1 MRRMLVLVALFVL
14 AAYPAMAAAPD
25 DKGAKELATGQKQSQ
40 EKPTL
45 HRTADGIDGVDT
57 GGRIYD
63 GESGW

>member
-14 AAYPAMAAAPD
+14 AAFPAMAAPPD
-25 DKGAKELATGQKQSQ
+25 EKGAKDLVTEQKQSQ
-40 EKPTL
+40 EKPMASKPSAGL
-45 HRTADGIDGVDT
+45 DGGDT